1 MTRDEGHALLNR
13 MREGQTFAY
22 EEITAALV
30 ATGDLAGWR
39 ETHLVGS
46 LAAGMRSQGLD
57 QAVQVAHQGTG
68 SEIRGCLVAGHEG
81 SHLESAW
88 PGWSKYLDRGHEQ
101 GKK

>member
-39 ETHLVGS
+39 EPEVVGS

-57 QAVQVAHQGTG
+57 QAVQVADQGTG
-68 SEIRGCLVAGHEG
+68 TAGGRCVVERNDQSNRTHTRQGGSRLVAGRYE
-81 SHLESAW
+81 
-88 PGWSKYLDRGHEQ
+88 
-101 GKK
+101 

>member
-39 ETHLVGS
+39 EPEVVGS

-57 QAVQVAHQGTG
+57 QAVQRETAPGGGEQSDCLVERNDQSNRTHTRQGG
-68 SEIRGCLVAGHEG
+68 SRLVAGRYE
-81 SHLESAW
+81 
-88 PGWSKYLDRGHEQ
+88 
-101 GKK
+101 

>member
-1 MTRDEGHALLNR
+1 MTRDEGHAILNK
-13 MREGQTFAY
+13 MMEGQTFPDDQ
-22 EEITAALV
+22 ITEALI
-30 ATGDLAGWR
+30 ATGDIAGWR
-39 ETHLVGS
+39 EPELDGS

>member
-39 ETHLVGS
+39 EPEVVGS

-57 QAVQVAHQGTG
+57 QAVQRETAPGGGQQSDCLVERNDQSNRTHTRQGG
-68 SEIRGCLVAGHEG
+68 SRLVAGRYE
-81 SHLESAW
+81 
-88 PGWSKYLDRGHEQ
+88 
-101 GKK
+101 